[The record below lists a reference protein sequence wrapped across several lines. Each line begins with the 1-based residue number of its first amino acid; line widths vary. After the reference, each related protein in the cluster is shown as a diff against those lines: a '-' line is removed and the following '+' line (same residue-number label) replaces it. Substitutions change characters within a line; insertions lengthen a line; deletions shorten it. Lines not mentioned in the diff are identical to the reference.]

1 MSPTQLSPVRRRF
14 LEFLVAV
21 VAVHVVAIGLYYG
34 LSIPQAAAS
43 TQRRFGWIWMGVTV
57 AIVIGGL
64 QRIKRARRG
73 R

>member
-1 MSPTQLSPVRRRF
+1 MSLKQQTPVRRRF
-14 LEFLVAV
+14 LEFLIAV
-21 VAVHVVAIGLYYG
+21 VAVHVVEIGLYYG
-34 LSIPQAAAS
+34 LNVPQAAPS
-43 TQRRFGWIWMGVTV
+43 TQRRFAWIWMGVTV